1 MSTSVPVAGERC
13 PRPPNSTRE
22 VQSST
27 NTPGGGEA
35 ARMPGKVTYEHLL
48 KWRVWHAHSLNAC
61 EALTT
66 FVHFSFSSPGLAPH
80 GVSCRG
86 CCPQHPRNPQGL
98 PVGLTKPLLS
108 SGLHRLDDAQHA
120 FPFAQAPF
128 LTPEVGR
135 QLIGPTGGT
144 LRYDAIVSISPAN
157 KGLGSVHS
165 RLTSERHYI
174 KISHFPEPRHYLLS
188 LRTKNRV

>member
-1 MSTSVPVAGERC
+1 PASRLHLSLFVTTVTIPKATPPMSTSVPVAGERC

-48 KWRVWHAHSLNAC
+48 KWRVLHAHSLNAC

-66 FVHFSFSSPGLAPH
+66 FVHFSFSSPRLALH

-86 CCPQHPRNPQGL
+86 GCPQHPRQPQGL

-108 SGLHRLDDAQHA
+108 SGLHRLDEAQDV
-120 FPFAQAPF
+120 FQFAQAPF
-128 LTPEVGR
+128 MTPEVGR
-135 QLIGPTGGT
+135 QLIVLDVKAQP
-144 LRYDAIVSISPAN
+144 IVRE
-157 KGLGSVHS
+157 V
-165 RLTSERHYI
+165 
-174 KISHFPEPRHYLLS
+174 
-188 LRTKNRV
+188 V